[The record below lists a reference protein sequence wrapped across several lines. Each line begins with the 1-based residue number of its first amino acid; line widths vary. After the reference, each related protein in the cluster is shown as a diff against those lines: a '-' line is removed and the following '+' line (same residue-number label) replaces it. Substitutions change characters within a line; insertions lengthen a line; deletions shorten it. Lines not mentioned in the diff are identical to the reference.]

1 MTNLEVCD
9 FSKNQIFTI
18 PECFKNLKNLKKLVL
33 NNNQISEFPNILEDM
48 INLEWFDLYANKLS
62 NCPTWDKNPNMKFM
76 DFEQNLFLMNNEIY
90 NKLLENL
97 RKSTDP
103 EKRLMGAV
111 CIDSNL
117 TGSNDIDFYES
128 SSSSYEESTFSSDSH
143 PDSHDDQSTEHLC
156 VQLKEDVWEENTYE
170 ITSALF
176 DPKEFEMELFNEL
189 SKLQL
194 SAKEGV
200 TIKSP
205 KKSSSYLGNEHY
217 FCPSDDYSKIL

>member
-1 MTNLEVCD
+1 M
-9 FSKNQIFTI
+9 
-18 PECFKNLKNLKKLVL
+18 ECFPVCCCANNECNERAKYPFISKL
-33 NNNQISEFPNILEDM
+33 NTIYTCISEFPNILEDM